1 MPDIFNEEEKEE
13 KEEKEENEEEK
24 EEEKKRLG
32 KESLKKEEQER
43 LDKENKL
50 LQIQKN
56 NIKLQGEQEEA
67 AAETYKNYMGGGAVQ
82 RTNPENAAHENPVA
96 VVVIADEQLPANI
109 KNYTNKIVLY
119 LLLNLTLIYFKV
131 VDFETVD

>member
-1 MPDIFNEEEKEE
+1 MEIQQKLQWNQTYAFLIE
-13 KEEKEENEEEK
+13 
-24 EEEKKRLG
+24 
-32 KESLKKEEQER
+32 
-43 LDKENKL
+43 KENKL

-56 NIKLQGEQEEA
+56 NIQLQVAQEEA
-67 AAETYKNYMGGGAVQ
+67 TADTYKNDMGWGAVQ
-82 RTNPENAAHENPVA
+82 RTNPENAAHKNPVA

-131 VDFETVD
+131 IDFETVD